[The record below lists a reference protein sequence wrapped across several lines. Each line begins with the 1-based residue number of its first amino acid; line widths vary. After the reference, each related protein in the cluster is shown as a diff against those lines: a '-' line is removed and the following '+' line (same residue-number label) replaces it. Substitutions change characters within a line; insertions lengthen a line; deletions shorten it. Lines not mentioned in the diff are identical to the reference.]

1 MMSDKDNNLLKSDIL
16 TVGSELSEKL
26 NAIGVPNTFG
36 KASEG
41 KDNLMSIIRMT
52 INGLDMT
59 IEQIKEILKDY
70 YNKSEV
76 NTLLNGKSDTSH
88 NHDSAYASKNHN
100 HDTAYASK
108 NHNHDTAY
116 ASKSHQHDGADV
128 ILSNS
133 NDVGTEIGTIEDDIT
148 SLNNSIANLNNRIK
162 SGKVSGI
169 SVQKQNVASRTVT
182 HNLGR
187 PNVPVVTLDIGST
200 SGYIWADTQVT
211 VYSVTNND
219 FKVKIYNNTASNGNF
234 SFNWVVV
241 ENFGD
246 NILYAPLLN
255 GTETVY
261 TIPYEA
267 NGTSINFQPIIS
279 NNQLKDGAGYL
290 SDGWDNTVNWEL
302 TFEYYTTG
310 DNNGYLIIPKGTN
323 SRDYNGIQQW
333 YSNQLNFRVNGSS
346 PSGNIRNAT
355 STKQWINVK
364 VTKVGYVWKVYYN
377 DILKTTWDASSYS
390 SIVDTWTTMCI
401 GVDRNMSRN
410 SAVIRNIIVK
420 EI

>member
-108 NHNHDTAY
+108 
-116 ASKSHQHDGADV
+116 SHQHDGADV

-148 SLNNSIANLNNRIK
+148 SLN
-162 SGKVSGI
+162 
-169 SVQKQNVASRTVT
+169 
-182 HNLGR
+182 
-187 PNVPVVTLDIGST
+187 
-200 SGYIWADTQVT
+200 
-211 VYSVTNND
+211 
-219 FKVKIYNNTASNGNF
+219 GN
-234 SFNWVVV
+234 
-241 ENFGD
+241 
-246 NILYAPLLN
+246 I
-255 GTETVY
+255 
-261 TIPYEA
+261 
-267 NGTSINFQPIIS
+267 TSINASITDI
-279 NNQLKDGAGYL
+279 N
-290 SDGWDNTVNWEL
+290 NTVNDHTT
-302 TFEYYTTG
+302 TFTNMIEKHTWK
-310 DNNGYLIIPKGTN
+310 IPAFSLESGKGVQKTVTVPN
-323 SRDYNGIQQW
+323 
-333 YSNQLNFRVNGSS
+333 
-346 PSGNIRNAT
+346 PSGYYRIPIIQGAYKCYASSLGLDGTTLTVKIQNHYPTNANAT
-355 STKQWINVK
+355 MYGI
-364 VTKVGYVWKVYYN
+364 
-377 DILKTTWDASSYS
+377 ILYFKS
-390 SIVDTWTTMCI
+390 SII
-401 GVDRNMSRN
+401 
-410 SAVIRNIIVK
+410 K